1 MRGENHA
8 VYLSPEVKKLA
19 GFTFVPSLD
28 VSYEVVMAVDRI
40 AKYMDVV
47 TYVKGDGFPNCEAF
61 ISDATGKAF
70 FLGVH
75 VRKRAAPVSLLGDKQ
90 LPMIVS
96 AFRLSLDD
104 EGNFKGDMGAS
115 NNSYLLARDVC
126 CL

>member
-1 MRGENHA
+1 MLR
-8 VYLSPEVKKLA
+8 VMVFLVVKLL
-19 GFTFVPSLD
+19 FLMQLV
-28 VSYEVVMAVDRI
+28 RR
-40 AKYMDVV
+40 
-47 TYVKGDGFPNCEAF
+47 
-61 ISDATGKAF
+61 F

-96 AFRLSLDD
+96 AIRLSLDD